1 MSNRASI
8 RPRNVTVERRE
19 IETMIGTAPP
29 PLKLWLLL
37 CSHLAIRSG
46 TAVRLGPQHYDQ
58 PNGTLRFITKK
69 NAPVS
74 LPATEEIRALLDRCD
89 MSDPTPF
96 IRQLWK
102 RFGRRHLSDTAE
114 PSAFNCAMQRD
125 LRAHRKRL
133 GFTRRI
139 VAHDLR
145 RTTALALYKRTGD
158 VRDVQALLGHRSL
171 QSTIWYLDHDLRP
184 VDLANLEAINSPQWR
199 KDKSA

>member
-1 MSNRASI
+1 
-8 RPRNVTVERRE
+8 
-19 IETMIGTAPP
+19 
-29 PLKLWLLL
+29 
-37 CSHLAIRSG
+37 
-46 TAVRLGPQHYDQ
+46 
-58 PNGTLRFITKK
+58 
-69 NAPVS
+69 
-74 LPATEEIRALLDRCD
+74 

-102 RFGRRHLSDTAE
+102 RFGRRHLSDTAK

-145 RTTALALYKRTGD
+145 RTTALALYKHTGD